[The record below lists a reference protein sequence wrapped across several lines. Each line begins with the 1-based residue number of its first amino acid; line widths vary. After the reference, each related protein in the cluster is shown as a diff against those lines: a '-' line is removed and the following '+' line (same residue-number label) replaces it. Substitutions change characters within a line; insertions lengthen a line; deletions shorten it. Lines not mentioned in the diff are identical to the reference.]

1 MSEAHGHRQ
10 FQTSSSSNVKNR
22 QQKQN
27 LFFLYQSLYT
37 FFFKSLR
44 LTLWT
49 SKEPHLLHHH
59 KAQCQ
64 EAVDAEMPGN

>member
-37 FFFKSLR
+37 FFKSLR

-64 EAVDAEMPGN
+64 EAVDVEMPGN

>member
-1 MSEAHGHRQ
+1 MSEAHSHRQ
-10 FQTSSSSNVKNR
+10 LQTCSSPKVKNKKTR
-22 QQKQN
+22 VIY
-27 LFFLYQSLYT
+27 FSLS
-37 FFFKSLR
+37 FSLDFIFKSLR

-59 KAQCQ
+59 KAQYQ